1 MVLRE
6 KEGKKIVSFHE
17 KEDMKTALGAGREP
31 GYPADCRW
39 EDPLVWPTLSRDEI
53 HLWCSTL
60 NPQPIDSLTRILSED
75 ELARARLI
83 QSKPGK
89 GSFVSGRGI
98 LRLVLSRYLGVTPE
112 EISFGYGSQGKPFLV
127 KPSEQ
132 SGIEFS
138 LSHSKNTMILGI
150 TLDQAI
156 GVDAEYSTHLP
167 DAQALARRFFSD
179 EENRLIQSLAGNA
192 RDEAFFRI
200 WTGKEAF
207 LKAKGLGLTQ
217 RLSEIDIPSQRI
229 ELNRFV
235 RMAPGG
241 RQNMSLFL
249 SYLEPILGLTVAV
262 VAERANSKLAG
273 WRWT

>member
-1 MVLRE
+1 
-6 KEGKKIVSFHE
+6 
-17 KEDMKTALGAGREP
+17 MKTVLGAEREP

-53 HLWCSTL
+53 HLWYSSL
-60 NPQPIDSLTRILSED
+60 NPQPIDSLARILSQD

-89 GSFVSGRGI
+89 GRFVSGRGI
-98 LRLVLSRYLGVTPE
+98 LRLILSRYLGVTPE

-127 KPSEQ
+127 KPSEH

-138 LSHSKNTMILGI
+138 LSHSKDSMILGI
-150 TLDQAI
+150 TLDQTI

-167 DAQALARRFFSD
+167 EAQVLARRFFSD
-179 EENRLIQSLAGNA
+179 EENRWVQSLAGNA

-229 ELNRFV
+229 GLNSFV
-235 RMAPGG
+235 RTAPSEKQGL
-241 RQNMSLFL
+241 SLFL
-249 SYLEPILGLTVAV
+249 SYLEPVSGLIVAV
-262 VAERANSKLAG
+262 VVERANSKLTG
-273 WRWT
+273 WRWI